1 MLTCWLLRLAFG
13 SWFGFGL
20 LVSVGFDVLLGFLW
34 VLRHVR
40 CVDFVGCCSCEFFS
54 GVGLIFVGVVLYSV
68 WCLE

>member
-1 MLTCWLLRLAFG
+1 MLTCWLLCLTFG

-40 CVDFVGCCSCEFFS
+40 CVDFVGCCSCEF
-54 GVGLIFVGVVLYSV
+54 LAVLV
-68 WCLE
+68 